1 MGSKLS
7 TYFEDKTPTGTSGNF
22 MFENHGPSACAILTK
37 WAYLTKGNLE
47 YQWTLWR
54 DLKSLTLNFFK
65 IELECNSS
73 EISITEWFTYINQ
86 YF

>member
-1 MGSKLS
+1 MAIMER
-7 TYFEDKTPTGTSGNF
+7 FELPNINF
-22 MFENHGPSACAILTK
+22 I
-37 WAYLTKGNLE
+37 
-47 YQWTLWR
+47 
-54 DLKSLTLNFFK
+54 K